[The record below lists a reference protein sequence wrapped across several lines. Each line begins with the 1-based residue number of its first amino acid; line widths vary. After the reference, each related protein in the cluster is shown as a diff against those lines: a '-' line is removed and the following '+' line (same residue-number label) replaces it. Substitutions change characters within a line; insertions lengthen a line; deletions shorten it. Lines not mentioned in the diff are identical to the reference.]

1 MVRAIFQYLSYP
13 EGKDISKVKILGG
26 FKPHHYPIKFIL
38 QKTLNIGFIY

>member
-13 EGKDISKVKILGG
+13 EGKDISKVKIIGG

-38 QKTLNIGFIY
+38 QETLNIGLIY